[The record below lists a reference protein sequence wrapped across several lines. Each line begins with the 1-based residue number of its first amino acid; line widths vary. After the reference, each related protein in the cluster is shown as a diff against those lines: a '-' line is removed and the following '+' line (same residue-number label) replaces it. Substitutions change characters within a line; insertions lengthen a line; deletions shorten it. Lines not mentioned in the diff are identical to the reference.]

1 MKSALCLSFCL
12 ILVGFAG
19 CGKKSEETGSSANA
33 PSYTIAVIPKGTT
46 HEFWKSIH
54 AGAIK
59 AERELNGKGVKTEII
74 WKGPL
79 KEDDRD
85 QQIQVV
91 ENFMSRRVSGLVLA
105 PLDSQALVKPV
116 ENAIQ
121 AKVPVVIIDSG
132 LNSEQYVSFVATDN
146 YKGGQLAGE
155 HLAGLLGGKGNVI
168 LLRYAVGS
176 ASTEAREAGFLDVLK
191 KHPEIKLISSD
202 QYAGPTRETG
212 YQASQNLLNRF
223 GNEVNGV
230 FCPNENS
237 TIGMT
242 MALREIGKAGGKV
255 KMVGFDS
262 GTKSVIDLKN
272 GDVQGLVVQNPLLMG
287 YLGVMTMIKALQG
300 EKVEKRIDTGVV
312 LATPENM
319 EQPQIKELLHPPI
332 DQYLK
337 E

>member
-1 MKSALCLSFCL
+1 MKSALRLAFCL
-12 ILVGFAG
+12 ILVGFDG
-19 CGKKSEETGSSANA
+19 CGKKPEEIGSSANA

-59 AERELNGKGVKTEII
+59 AEQELNGKGIKTEII

-91 ENFMSRRVSGLVLA
+91 ENFMSRRVSGIVLA

-116 ENAIQ
+116 ENSTQ

-132 LNSEQYVSFVATDN
+132 LNSDQYISFVATDN

-155 HLAGLLGGKGNVI
+155 HLAALLGGKGNVI

-176 ASTEAREAGFLDVLK
+176 ASTEAREAGFLDALK
-191 KHPEIKLISSD
+191 KHPDIKLISSD

-223 GNEVNGV
+223 GNEVNGI

-262 GTKSVIDLKN
+262 GTKSVMDLKN

-287 YLGVMTMIKALQG
+287 YLGVMTMVKSLQG

-312 LATPENM
+312 LATSDNM
-319 EQPQIKELLHPPI
+319 DQPQIKELLHP
-332 DQYLK
+332 
-337 E
+337 